1 MKRNLTLLFGF
12 LISLI
17 AAGADYTTLLT
28 PERGFSEVTSL
39 NELFQSDDSY
49 YILTSAENL
58 GLMVGVGACEVK
70 PGWACEDSKALR
82 YMPAEEEQVWNR
94 HCYFTIETLDEYIGL
109 RNIVYSADLFQTHE
123 GAGFMYVNTF
133 TDKSLD
139 EWSYLLPTRQPDG
152 YWLFESGK
160 YPLSSG
166 DVYSGYL
173 GPWNNVVAEG
183 EPLALNRKNTAS
195 DEAGHFRLFSISRSL
210 FEKNFWE
217 KKKQELLLAS
227 ELNPVDATW
236 LITNPSFETGNQ
248 DGWTF
253 VPASGNDVGARTYP
267 VSNGEGGYV
276 GNHFTWWSGVAIEQ
290 TISDVPDGIY
300 EISGIVATWEGYSVS
315 FYANDLK
322 TSVTG
327 LGDGTGISVSH
338 TLTVGKQRKIK
349 VGASRTDVDW
359 WSEGMGDEERNRI
372 GFLKLDDVKLICK
385 GVYFSGTALPLP
397 NDNETLL
404 SANQWYYFD
413 IEYPSEY
420 LLYGNLQGMEYA
432 VDGAQFA
439 DEVDAQPVSHAMSL
453 GQGRVY
459 FRTSRSDATLVISMS
474 RELLQGSVTV
484 AALNVDGLPTLINS
498 DGPGSNGTKMIS
510 TYLSMKDYDLIGISE
525 DFEFDD
531 ELKSQMDSYSWGS
544 YRGSV
549 SVSNLFSPADTDG
562 LEFAWKSSK
571 ADASGETWA
580 KWTSTTSTDGNQ
592 YIKKGYR
599 YYCVSLGGV
608 DVDVYVLHMDAGDAS
623 VSSREA
629 QWRQLAQAV
638 LSADASRPK
647 LVVGDTNSRWTR
659 EDIGANF
666 VDLLPGFSVGDA
678 WVELCREGVYPTT
691 DMGDLTDKTDPADF
705 SRYEVVDKILFLNP
719 RVENIVQLVP
729 KSFRVEQDYIYAT
742 VQENTDNG
750 TPLGDHN
757 PVVVEFEYV
766 WAGDVK
772 SIPGDVNG
780 DREVTVSDVTA
791 LVSIILGGDES
802 EPYQFNHLS
811 ADVNSDGEITVSDV
825 TALVRII
832 LGN

>member
-1 MKRNLTLLFGF
+1 MKRILTLLYGL

-17 AAGADYTTLLT
+17 ALGTDYTTLLT

-39 NELFQSDDSY
+39 NELFQSDNSY
-49 YILTSAENL
+49 YILASAENL
-58 GLMVGVGACEVK
+58 GLLVGVGDYEVK

-94 HCYFTIETLDEYIGL
+94 HCYFTIDTLGGYIGL
-109 RNIVYSADLFQTHE
+109 RNIVYSADLFQTHD

-139 EWSYLLPTRQPDG
+139 EWSYLLPTRQADG

-195 DEAGHFRLFSISRSL
+195 DEAGHFRLFRISRSL
-210 FEKNFWE
+210 LEKNFWE
-217 KKKQELLLAS
+217 KKKNFLLLAS
-227 ELNPVDATW
+227 EQNPIDATW

-253 VPASGNDVGARTYP
+253 VPAEGSDVGARAYP
-267 VSNGEGGYV
+267 ITDGEGGYV
-276 GNHFTWWSGVAIEQ
+276 GNHYTWWSGVAIEQ

-300 EISGIVATWEGYSVS
+300 EISGTVATWEGYSVS

-327 LGDGTGISVSH
+327 LGDGTGIRVSH

-359 WSEGMGDEERNRI
+359 WSEGMGDEERNKI

-397 NDNETLL
+397 NDNETVLL
-404 SANQWYYFD
+404 ANQWYYFD

-432 VDGAQFA
+432 VDGKQFA
-439 DEVDAQPVSHAMSL
+439 DEVNAEPVSNLMSL
-453 GQGRVY
+453 AQGRVY
-459 FRTSRSDATLVISMS
+459 FKTSRSDATLKISMR

-531 ELKSQMDSYSWGS
+531 ELKSNLGTYSWGS

-549 SVSNLFSPADTDG
+549 NVSNLFSPADTDG

-571 ADASGETWA
+571 AGASDESWA

-599 YYCVSLGGV
+599 YYRVSFV
-608 DVDVYVLHMDAGDAS
+608 DAEVDVYVLHMDAGDAS

-629 QWRQLAQAV
+629 QWRQLAQAI

-647 LVVGDTNSRWTR
+647 LVIGDTNSRWTR

-691 DMGDLTDKTDPADF
+691 EMGDLTDKTDPADF
-705 SRYEVVDKILFLNP
+705 SRYEVVDKILYLNP
-719 RVENIVQLVP
+719 RMENTVQFIP
-729 KSFRVEQDYIYAT
+729 KSFHVEQDYIYAT
-742 VQENTDNG
+742 VQEYTDNG
-750 TPLGDHN
+750 TPLGDHD
-757 PVVVEFEYV
+757 PVAVEFEYV

-772 SIPGDVNG
+772 NIPGDVNG
-780 DREVTVSDVTA
+780 DREITVSDVTA
-791 LVSIILGGDES
+791 LVSIILGGDET

-811 ADVNSDGEITVSDV
+811 ADVNSDGVITVSDV
-825 TALVRII
+825 TALVSII
-832 LGN
+832 LGK